1 MRLLVA
7 ISHHG
12 LGHLAQAA
20 PVLNALHAA
29 RPDLEFLVWS
39 GVSQTALAA
48 RIHAPFQHRHE
59 PADVGLAMHDAVRV
73 DLAASRAAYLAF
85 HQDWDARVA
94 CEADWLRGQGI
105 TGVLSDVAC
114 LPLAAAAQAGI
125 PGVAMCSLNWVDI
138 ASAYFA
144 GAYLAEQPGM
154 APVLE
159 QMAAAYRS
167 ARAFLRVIPAMPMAW
182 LENGEAV
189 PPIAALGVDR
199 GVELRA
205 RLELEQDERL
215 VLLGFGGIGY
225 RAAQP
230 LPALHGV
237 RWLVP
242 DAWRQK
248 RADLIPFSRS
258 GLSFLD
264 LLASCDALVTK
275 VGYGSFVEAAAA
287 GIPVLYID
295 RPDWPETPYLRDW
308 LLAHARAA
316 VIDEAGLFD
325 PAIGVL
331 LATLLA
337 APRMPRVAVEG
348 AAVAA
353 RRLLE
358 LLA

>member
-29 RPDLEFLVWS
+29 RPDLEFMVWS
-39 GVSQTALAA
+39 GVTRAALAA

-85 HQDWDARVA
+85 HHDWDTRVA
-94 CEADWLRGQGI
+94 DEAAWLRDQGI
-105 TGVLSDVAC
+105 GGVLSDVAC
-114 LPLAAAAQAGI
+114 LPLAAAARAGI

-138 ASAYFA
+138 A

-154 APVLE
+154 ATVLE
-159 QMAAAYRS
+159 QLAAAYRS
-167 ARAFLRVIPAMPMAW
+167 ARAFLRVLPAMPMDW
-182 LENGEAV
+182 LEKREAV

-199 GVELRA
+199 RAELRA
-205 RLELEQDERL
+205 RVGLGHDERL

-225 RAAQP
+225 RTAKP
-230 LPALHGV
+230 LPVLNGV

-242 DAWRQK
+242 DDWRQE
-248 RADLIPFSRS
+248 RGDLIPFSRG
-258 GLSFLD
+258 GLAFID
-264 LLASCDALVTK
+264 LIASCDALVTK

-295 RPDWPETPYLRDW
+295 RPDWPETPYLVDW
-308 LLAHARAA
+308 LLAHTRAA

-325 PAIGVL
+325 PAIATP
-331 LATLLA
+331 LAVLLA
-337 APRMPRVAVEG
+337 APRLPGVAVDG
-348 AAVAA
+348 AVVAA
-353 RRLLE
+353 RRVLE
-358 LLA
+358 LLAERS

>member
-12 LGHLAQAA
+12 LGHLAQTA
-20 PVLNALHAA
+20 PVLNALHAT

-39 GVSQTALAA
+39 GVPRAALAA
-48 RIHAPFQHRHE
+48 RIHAPFRHRHE

-85 HQDWDARVA
+85 HQDWDAQVA

-138 ASAYFA
+138 ASAY
-144 GAYLAEQPGM
+144 LAEQPGM
-154 APVLE
+154 AQVLE

-167 ARAFLRVIPAMPMAW
+167 ARAFLRVLPAMPMTW
-182 LENGEAV
+182 LEKREAV

-205 RLELEQDERL
+205 RLGLEQDERL

-225 RAAQP
+225 QTAQP
-230 LPALHGV
+230 LPVVGGV

-242 DAWRQK
+242 DAWR
-248 RADLIPFSRS
+248 RERGDLILFSRS
-258 GLSFLD
+258 GLPFLD

-295 RPDWPETPYLRDW
+295 RPDWPETPFLADW
-308 LLAHARAA
+308 LLAHTRAA
-316 VIDEAGLFD
+316 VIDEARLFD
-325 PAIGVL
+325 PEVGVL

-337 APRMPRVAVEG
+337 APRMPRVAVDG

-353 RRLLE
+353 RRVLE
-358 LLA
+358 LLAETS